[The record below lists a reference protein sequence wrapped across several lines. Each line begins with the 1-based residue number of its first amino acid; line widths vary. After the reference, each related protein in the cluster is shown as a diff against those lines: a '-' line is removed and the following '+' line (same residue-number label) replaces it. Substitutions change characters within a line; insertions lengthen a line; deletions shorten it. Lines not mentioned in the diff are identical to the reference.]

1 MKISYKGDYALKA
14 VLDLSFHYRQEQ
26 VVPLVDIAARQNVPV
41 KYLEQIMLVLKGA
54 GVVES
59 KRGIGG
65 GFMLRR
71 PPQEITV
78 GEIVRLMDGPT
89 EPISCGKHQH
99 DGSCGEESSCALR
112 EIWITVAEATS
123 QVIDRVNFSQ
133 LMQRT
138 LDIRERQ
145 SALNYQI

>member
-14 VLDLSFHYRQEQ
+14 VLDLAFHYDQDQ
-26 VVPLVDIAARQNVPV
+26 VVPLIDIAARQNVPV

-65 GFMLRR
+65 GFILRR

-89 EPISCGKHQH
+89 EPISCGKRQH

-112 EIWITVAEATS
+112 EIWIKVAEATS
-123 QVIDRVNFSQ
+123 QVVDHITFSQ
-133 LMQRT
+133 VMQRT
-138 LDIRERQ
+138 RELRERP
-145 SALNYQI
+145 SPLNYQI